1 MFAYK
6 HVFHTDGQLVADFWI
21 VVLELSGPK

>member
-6 HVFHTDGQLVADFWI
+6 HVFHTVGQLVADFWL